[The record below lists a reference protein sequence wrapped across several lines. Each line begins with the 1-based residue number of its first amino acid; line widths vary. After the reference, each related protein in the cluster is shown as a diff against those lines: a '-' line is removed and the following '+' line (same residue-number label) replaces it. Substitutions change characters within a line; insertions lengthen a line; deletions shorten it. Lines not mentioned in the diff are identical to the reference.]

1 MTKVRL
7 TRPARGAVIALL
19 FALVVAAPA
28 AAARPARLVRAPHSG
43 VLAAG
48 TACAFDVYGEPFKG
62 FVAITDFGD
71 GATTVQE
78 SGKGQYV
85 NLTTGTTFVVTE
97 AYRQFDRFNSATGID
112 LGMGSGQ
119 FEYTFLPG
127 DLGPFGVVGAS
138 GAFYRF
144 VGTASYVWDANAN
157 RVTQFTY
164 SGTVT
169 DVCAAL
175 S

>member
-1 MTKVRL
+1 MFRL
-7 TRPARGAVIALL
+7 QRAARGAAIALVL
-19 FALVVAAPA
+19 ALVVTAPA
-28 AAARPARLVRAPHSG
+28 AAARPTRFVRAPHSG

-48 TACAFDVYGEPFKG
+48 TACPFDVYGEPFKG

-71 GATTVQE
+71 GAQMVQE

-85 NLTTGTTFVVTE
+85 NLATGTTFVVKE
-97 AYRQFDRFNSATGID
+97 SYRAFDRFDDATGID
-112 LGMGSGQ
+112 LGMVSGQ
-119 FEYTFLPG
+119 FEFVFLPG
-127 DLGPFGVVGAS
+127 DLGPFGVVGDS

-144 VGTASYVWDANAN
+144 VGTVAATFDANVN

-164 SGTVT
+164 SGTII
-169 DVCAAL
+169 DVCTVL